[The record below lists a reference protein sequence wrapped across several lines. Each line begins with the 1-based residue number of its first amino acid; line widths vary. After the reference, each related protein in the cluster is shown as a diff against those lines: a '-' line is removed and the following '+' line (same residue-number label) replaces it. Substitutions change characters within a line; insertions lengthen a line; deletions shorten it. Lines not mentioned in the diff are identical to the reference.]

1 MSSLLRCFRCR
12 VSHHTSAPINI
23 THRGRWPQIRYRPKP
38 RSFAR
43 SQARTRK
50 CIQKKISHAH
60 AHHGHRRIR
69 DVTSA
74 GMEGFRCRW
83 MLMFVFRPQP
93 AAATA
98 PVVVVVTAAFVRQDV
113 VFQTLLL
120 GFVSIS
126 GIPNASTF
134 NNLFQSVTKS
144 TTHSLSLTL

>member
-43 SQARTRK
+43 LQARTRK
-50 CIQKKISHAH
+50 CIQKNLARTRTPRPPKDQ
-60 AHHGHRRIR
+60 RCNIR
-69 DVTSA
+69 GV
-74 GMEGFRCRW
+74 EGFRCRW
-83 MLMFVFRPQP
+83 MLMFFFRPQP
-93 AAATA
+93 AATA
-98 PVVVVVTAAFVRQDV
+98 ASVVVVTAAFVRQDV